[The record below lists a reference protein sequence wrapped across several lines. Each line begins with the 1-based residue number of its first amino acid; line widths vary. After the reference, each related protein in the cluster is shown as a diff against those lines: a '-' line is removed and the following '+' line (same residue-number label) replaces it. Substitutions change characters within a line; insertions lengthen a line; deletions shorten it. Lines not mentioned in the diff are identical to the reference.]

1 MKTLL
6 LATLTLASCA
16 CYANVVKGPDKNGH
30 YVVDNCGKQ
39 IDCKNS
45 KVRLMPE
52 AEARHAESFKSN
64 SPIALF

>member
-6 LATLTLASCA
+6 LATLVLSSCA

-30 YVVDNCGKQ
+30 YVVDNCGKEME
-39 IDCKNS
+39 CKNS
-45 KVRLMPE
+45 KVKLMPE
-52 AEARHAESFKSN
+52 SEARQMQSFKSN